1 MTTDDPKRW
10 NVYNC
15 VYIYMYKYKYKY
27 LYIRKHYGNILD
39 K

>member
-27 LYIRKHYGNILD
+27 IYKETLW
-39 K
+39 